1 MLHKVGAS
9 TEIHLRLWF
18 LGLGVTQIIG
28 GILSFAFQHVRCSFA
43 SWRMM
48 FLVMGLI
55 TVIVCFATRFYLP
68 DTPMQAKWLSD
79 DENVA
84 RFCNTLELT
93 KLGFSTRN
101 STSGRFWK
109 G

>member
-28 GILSFAFQHVRCSFA
+28 GILSFDFQHVHCSFA

-55 TVIVCFATRFYLP
+55 TVLVCFATRFYLP
-68 DTPMQAKWLSD
+68 DTPMRAKWLSD
-79 DENVA
+79 DEKVA
-84 RFCNTLELT
+84 LLQHT
-93 KLGFSTRN
+93 
-101 STSGRFWK
+101 
-109 G
+109 